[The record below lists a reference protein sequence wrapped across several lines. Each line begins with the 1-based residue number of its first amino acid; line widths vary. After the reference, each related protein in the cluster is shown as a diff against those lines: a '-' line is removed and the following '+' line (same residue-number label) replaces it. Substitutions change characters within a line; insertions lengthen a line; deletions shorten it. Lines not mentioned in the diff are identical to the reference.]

1 MTRSDQ
7 ATNFHNFL
15 ARVEEKVLK
24 PDLLKDPVGNNFR
37 AISEAAIL
45 EAINPICYEYAVD
58 YSIKVLNS
66 NLITKE
72 QDGKLLF
79 VATCEVR
86 IEFFV
91 NGEETPI
98 AYSEALGM
106 GLDGGDK
113 AMGKAYTY
121 AVKYALLKKLR
132 LLYADDTDFTKSEKI
147 PVKKAAEEEKKPS
160 KGKSTKKEEKTSEEP
175 LITEKMTNY
184 IVGLMKEAG
193 MERQD
198 FYAKYKVFPNDP
210 EITMKSARKI
220 IDELKALIDD
230 LPF

>member
-1 MTRSDQ
+1 MNRSDQ

-15 ARVEEKVLK
+15 LKVEENVLK

-45 EAINPICYEYAVD
+45 EAINPICYDYAVD
-58 YSIKVLNS
+58 YSIKVLSS
-66 NLITKE
+66 NLNIKE
-72 QDGKLLF
+72 VDGKLLF
-79 VATCEVR
+79 IATCEIR

-106 GLDGGDK
+106 GLDSGDK

-132 LLYADDTDFTKSEKI
+132 LLYADDSDFSKSEKI
-147 PVKKAAEEEKKPS
+147 SSKKAPEEEKKPS
-160 KGKSTKKEEKTSEEP
+160 KGKNTKKEEKAEEEV

-184 IVGLMKEAG
+184 IVGLSKKVGMTRADFFAEWGYYPDSPELPMKL
-193 MERQD
+193 
-198 FYAKYKVFPNDP
+198 
-210 EITMKSARKI
+210 ARKI
-220 IDELKALIDD
+220 IDELKKLEDD

>member
-1 MTRSDQ
+1 MTRGDQ

-15 ARVEEKVLK
+15 LKVEEKVLK

-45 EAINPICYEYAVD
+45 EAINPICYDYAVD
-58 YSIKVLNS
+58 YSIKILNY
-66 NLITKE
+66 NLITTAT
-72 QDGKLLF
+72 GLF
-79 VATCEVR
+79 CAYCSVR

-106 GLDGGDK
+106 GLDIGDK

-132 LLYADDTDFTKSEKI
+132 LLYADDSDFSKSEKI
-147 PVKKAAEEEKKPS
+147 SSKKAPEEEKKPS
-160 KGKSTKKEEKTSEEP
+160 KGKNTKKEEKAEEEV

-184 IVGLMKEAG
+184 IVGLSKKVGMSRADFFAEWGYYPDSTDLPMKL
-193 MERQD
+193 
-198 FYAKYKVFPNDP
+198 
-210 EITMKSARKI
+210 ARKI
-220 IDELKALIDD
+220 IDELKKLEDD